1 MAEIILPHD
10 PMDRWCRQVGID
22 RDTAQE
28 IVDWVLERL
37 DGARAGNVHPVVFL
51 ETALLMWHVG
61 VEACQ
66 LPHGKAEELRRASWP
81 HVQAVARQL
90 MDASEA
96 QGARLLADGLE
107 VVG

>member
-1 MAEIILPHD
+1 MGQIVIPHD
-10 PMDRWCRQVGID
+10 PMDRWCWQVGID

-51 ETALLMWHVG
+51 QTALLMWHVG

-66 LPHGKAEELRRASWP
+66 LPHGKAEELRLASWP
-81 HVQAVARQL
+81 HVQAVARQI

-96 QGARLLADGLE
+96 LGGTLPRDGLE

>member
-1 MAEIILPHD
+1 MSQIVLPND
-10 PMDRWCRQVGID
+10 PMDRWCRQVGFD

-51 ETALLMWHVG
+51 QTALLMWHIG

-66 LPHGKAEELRRASWP
+66 LPPGRAEELMRASWP
-81 HVQAVARQL
+81 HAQAVARSV
-90 MDASEA
+90 MESSEA
-96 QGARLLADGLE
+96 TGARLAANGLE